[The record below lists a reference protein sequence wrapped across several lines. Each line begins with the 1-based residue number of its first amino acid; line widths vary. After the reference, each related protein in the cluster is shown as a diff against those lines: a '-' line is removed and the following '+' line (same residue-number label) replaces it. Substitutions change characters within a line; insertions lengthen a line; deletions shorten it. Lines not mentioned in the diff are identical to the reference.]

1 MSYHIFYKSL
11 TVHTYEKMHGPRSC
25 LEFPIVRLHHIIIT
39 YSDSL
44 GSFILTVL
52 RIFTQALYSVYSV
65 LFSITI
71 VEQLQQNRGLYCPMQ
86 GMRFRIH
93 SQTVSLSH
101 TD

>member
-1 MSYHIFYKSL
+1 MSCHIFYKSL

-25 LEFPIVRLHHIIIT
+25 IEFPIVRLHHSIIT

-52 RIFTQALYSVYSV
+52 RIFTQTLYSVNSM
-65 LFSITI
+65 LFSIII
-71 VEQLQQNRGLYCPMQ
+71 VEQLQQNRGLYALCKECV
-86 GMRFRIH
+86 FRIH

-101 TD
+101 TA